1 MSRLPRYFAADVP
14 QHVVQRGNDRR
25 EIFGDPADF
34 GHFLALLRTA
44 ARRHGTAIH
53 AYALM
58 TNHVHLLAT
67 PSTPE
72 SLPKTMQW
80 TFGRYV
86 AYFNG
91 RCGRTGTLLQ
101 SRYRATVVDD
111 EHYLLTCMRYI
122 ELNPVRAGIASGP
135 GEYAWSSFHANAT
148 GESDDLL
155 TPHAVFRS
163 LGGTRAERAATYLA
177 LFREVL
183 AEADLDLIRD
193 ATHHGWA
200 IGRSAF
206 AERIAAASR
215 RAHRLSSGR
224 RPSQRGPST

>member
-1 MSRLPRYFAADVP
+1 
-14 QHVVQRGNDRR
+14 
-25 EIFGDPADF
+25 
-34 GHFLALLRTA
+34 
-44 ARRHGTAIH
+44 
-53 AYALM
+53 M

-101 SRYRATVVDD
+101 GRYRATVVDD

-200 IGRSAF
+200 IGRSTF

>member
-1 MSRLPRYFAADVP
+1 MPRRPRVLLADYP
-14 QHVVQRGNDRR
+14 LHIVQRGINR
-25 EIFGDPADF
+25 EPCFFVEEDYHCYLHWLEKSARDWGC
-34 GHFLALLRTA
+34 AL
-44 ARRHGTAIH
+44 H
-53 AYALM
+53 AYVLM

-67 PSTPE
+67 PSTAE

-86 AYFNG
+86 SYFNG
-91 RCGRTGTLLQ
+91 RYGRTGTLLQ

-135 GEYAWSSFHANAT
+135 DEYAWSSFHANAR
-148 GESDDLL
+148 GESVDLL
-155 TPHAVFRS
+155 TPHAVFCS

-177 LFREVL
+177 MFREVL
-183 AEADLDLIRD
+183 AEADLELIRD

-200 IGRSAF
+200 IGRSTF
-206 AERIAAASR
+206 AERIAASSR
-215 RAHRLSSGR
+215 RAHRLPSGR
-224 RPSQRGPST
+224 RPGQCGASI